1 MITLLIMAMV
11 LLAMLA
17 VEAPLWMVVAILIAW
32 VLVAGFGR
40 KKR

>member
-1 MITLLIMAMV
+1 MITLLIMAVV

-17 VEAPLWMVVAILIAW
+17 VEAPLWTIIGILIMW
-32 VLVAGFGR
+32 VIIQGFGR

>member
-1 MITLLIMAMV
+1 MITLLIMAIV

-17 VEAPLWMVVAILIAW
+17 IEAPLWTIAGILIVW

>member
-1 MITLLIMAMV
+1 MITLLIMAIV

-17 VEAPLWMVVAILIAW
+17 VEAPLWTIGAILLVW